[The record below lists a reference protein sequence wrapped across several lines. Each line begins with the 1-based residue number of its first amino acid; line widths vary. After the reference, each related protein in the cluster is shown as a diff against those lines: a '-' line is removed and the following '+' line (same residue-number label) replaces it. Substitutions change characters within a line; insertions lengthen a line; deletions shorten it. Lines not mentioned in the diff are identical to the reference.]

1 MNYVVENWQ
10 TLVELALQ
18 IVGAAA
24 IVATLTPTD
33 ADNKVVALVSKLV
46 HALGANFG
54 KAKNGGK

>member
-1 MNYVVENWQ
+1 MNYVLENWQ
-10 TLVELALQ
+10 TLLELALQ